1 MRASYVMNMVFP
13 RKLVDWATTGTAA
26 LISHQGP
33 SAAGGELNIVDD
45 YVSGYI
51 LWVWEDGKST
61 LLHKSFIGG
70 QTAIDSLKDTMGN
83 EFQINFSDPQQAL
96 RLLTGSN
103 QAQRVVDA
111 RMDAALAASESVGDG
126 VPEPSSEKREG
137 NVDACSCRH
146 GSESGTRKRER
157 L

>member
-51 LWVWEDGKST
+51 L
-61 LLHKSFIGG
+61 
-70 QTAIDSLKDTMGN
+70 
-83 EFQINFSDPQQAL
+83 
-96 RLLTGSN
+96 
-103 QAQRVVDA
+103 
-111 RMDAALAASESVGDG
+111 
-126 VPEPSSEKREG
+126 
-137 NVDACSCRH
+137 
-146 GSESGTRKRER
+146 
-157 L
+157 

>member
-1 MRASYVMNMVFP
+1 
-13 RKLVDWATTGTAA
+13 
-26 LISHQGP
+26 
-33 SAAGGELNIVDD
+33 
-45 YVSGYI
+45 
-51 LWVWEDGKST
+51 
-61 LLHKSFIGG
+61 LLHKSFIRG

-96 RLLTGSN
+96 RLLTESN
-103 QAQRVVDA
+103 QAQRVVQHAGIGRTATRKPGWLVSQELQFRSDA

-126 VPEPSSEKREG
+126 VPEPSSEKRKG